1 MVLVKIHWYAARTGK
16 TGSGTTA
23 FPLKDALEWAQMMNV
38 ANRHIKLYHYC
49 VQEP

>member
-1 MVLVKIHWYAARTGK
+1 MVLVKIHWYSPRTGK

-23 FPLKDALEWAQMMNV
+23 FPLKDALEWAKYMNV
-38 ANRHIKLYHYC
+38 EGKRLELYHYC